1 MADYRLGVLAD
12 YRLGVL
18 AEIHHILVLTVVK
31 LSHFAT
37 SDSTVV
43 TVLLLTASFIHLVH
57 SAVFHGCTP

>member
-1 MADYRLGVLAD
+1 MADYRLGVL
-12 YRLGVL
+12 V
-18 AEIHHILVLTVVK
+18 EIHHILVLTVVK